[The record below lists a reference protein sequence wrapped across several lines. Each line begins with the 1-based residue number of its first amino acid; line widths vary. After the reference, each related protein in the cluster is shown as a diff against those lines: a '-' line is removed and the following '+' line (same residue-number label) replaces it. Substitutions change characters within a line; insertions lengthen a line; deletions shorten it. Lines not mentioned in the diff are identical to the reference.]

1 MITQARYDVQNPLAL
16 ERLLAA
22 GVQTR
27 PFAQD
32 ILTQAHTNAVQ
43 MYEELAA
50 KDPEYS
56 NIYTQWKKARDAS
69 FRWFGTAEAAYAQFS
84 FQSNTQ
90 NKLLKYNHL
99 VSIYPLATHIFQM
112 FTQVLVDDGLQWNL
126 SIQTVGTNQT
136 LHC

>member
-1 MITQARYDVQNPLAL
+1 MAL

-69 FRWFGTAEAAYAQFS
+69 F
-84 FQSNTQ
+84 
-90 NKLLKYNHL
+90 
-99 VSIYPLATHIFQM
+99 QM
-112 FTQVLVDDGLQWNL
+112 VWN
-126 SIQTVGTNQT
+126 
-136 LHC
+136 C